1 MGSRSGRGRIV
12 SERAK
17 DRLTRRRRS
26 PSRSSAI
33 LFVIEGTLRRVG
45 RVLRLLEPL
54 LELAV
59 EELALLAL
67 CFHALLEP
75 LLDLSGARAQLV
87 ERGAEIGDRARRRR
101 RLVRDEGAQLGV
113 ERELGLAAGAL
124 DGEGFL
130 RHAPNLTARLEAVKR
145 PRRRRCAP
153 PRPIWACD
161 PRGTDLGSGGRGS
174 VPLATPAEQKER
186 GMTIYLAIVAALLS
200 ITLVVGPVAAQGKPE
215 LTVALSS
222 FSTEVLDPV
231 LGGHIVKYYLSL
243 MFDYLVGTT
252 PDGLPSKDGGLATR
266 WELSQDHRR
275 WTFHLRKGVKF
286 HTGEEVTSEDVKWS
300 LQRAI
305 GKRSTTGYAGPLR
318 TLIQDIETPAPDRVV
333 IVTKE
338 PTLIIPTYLSRSLS
352 TEGMV
357 LPKKYIEANGDD
369 VFARKPVGSGPY
381 RFVEQVTGSH
391 IKLTA
396 VDSHWRI
403 GAPKYKTVTFKL
415 VSEETTRIALLR
427 RGEADVADVSRE
439 RVKELEKEG
448 FPVHM
453 RKEEALIHVWWI
465 LGPDGRTPPTND
477 KRVREALNLAIDRNE
492 IAQSIFGGYAEP
504 AAIPMGLTWAFKDVG
519 FKVTPDMAYAY
530 DPARAKKLLADA
542 GLAGGF
548 TQDVYAFQLPGLPE
562 GKAFAEAMAGY
573 WEKIGVKS
581 RLIPVDYPAF
591 RKMWVDRKAPGA
603 VGYYNVANR
612 DWIGA
617 YAFLEKQGYTPS
629 KLNDTVNDPE
639 VDGMLSQVLRQTDRD
654 KINALMRNV
663 YTRLRSEHHGV
674 PVVFVHSPYAASKT
688 LGKWNPGSVMY
699 DLFLDELARK

>member
-1 MGSRSGRGRIV
+1 MKSTTRIIMM
-12 SERAK
+12 S
-17 DRLTRRRRS
+17 
-26 PSRSSAI
+26 
-33 LFVIEGTLRRVG
+33 
-45 RVLRLLEPL
+45 
-54 LELAV
+54 
-59 EELALLAL
+59 LLAL
-67 CFHALLEP
+67 A
-75 LLDLSGARAQLV
+75 AT
-87 ERGAEIGDRARRRR
+87 
-101 RLVRDEGAQLGV
+101 
-113 ERELGLAAGAL
+113 AGA
-124 DGEGFL
+124 
-130 RHAPNLTARLEAVKR
+130 A
-145 PRRRRCAP
+145 
-153 PRPIWACD
+153 WAQAK
-161 PRGTDLGSGGRGS
+161 S
-174 VPLATPAEQKER
+174 
-186 GMTIYLAIVAALLS
+186 
-200 ITLVVGPVAAQGKPE
+200 E
-215 LTVALSS
+215 LTIALSS
-222 FSTEVLDPV
+222 FSAETVDPA
-231 LGGHIVKYYLSL
+231 LQGHNVKYYLSL

-252 PDGLPSKDGGLATR
+252 PDGQPSQAGGLASK
-266 WELSQDHRR
+266 WENSADHKR

-286 HTGEEVTSEDVKWS
+286 HDGTEMTSDDVKFS
-300 LQRAI
+300 LQRAMS
-305 GKRSTTGYAGPLR
+305 KRSTTGYAGPLR
-318 TLIQDIETPAPDRVV
+318 TLIADIETPAPDRVV
-333 IVTKE
+333 IVTRE

-352 TEGMV
+352 TEGIV

-369 VFARKPVGSGPY
+369 VFARKPVGTGPY
-381 RFVEQVTGSH
+381 KFIEQVVGSH
-391 IKLTA
+391 IKMTA
-396 VDSHWRI
+396 VDTHWRI
-403 GAPKYKTVTFKL
+403 GVPKYKNVTFKL
-415 VSEETTRIALLR
+415 VPEETTRIALLR
-427 RGEADVADVSRE
+427 RGEVDVADVSRE

-448 FPVHM
+448 FPVHI

-465 LGPDGRTPPTND
+465 LGPDGRTPPTKD

-504 AAIPMGLTWAFKDVG
+504 AAIPMGLTWSFKDVG

-617 YAFLEKQGYTPS
+617 CAFLEKQGYTPS